1 MKSNVAYLRSNVD
14 VLIAAVQARDARAI
28 DLDAPL
34 DLAPDNAP
42 LSLPGLILRLSHFCD
57 LGVLPLGALL
67 EVPAASA
74 GRDLRLP
81 AETLRML
88 FGGLGRHDPVDV
100 LPPGYGQGDWDEAML
115 KWFATA
121 PSHKQL
127 LLARLLYAREVIQGN
142 DDGDVPAC
150 APRYIRVALALP
162 SSLEEPGYFRRNLE
176 ALLALAE
183 GVAADRLALPAW
195 SGGNDG
201 AEVSLVRLVAESPY
215 FHKRGVRVDPSSGLP
230 AMFDDE
236 GLPLGLSAC
245 LVALFGTF
253 GKQEA
258 FDVLFAGYG
267 AGVWD
272 GELMASRLQPP
283 THKQLALARL
293 QRALGASP
301 ARAAA
306 TILRVPVREAG

>member
-1 MKSNVAYLRSNVD
+1 M
-14 VLIAAVQARDARAI
+14 Q
-28 DLDAPL
+28 
-34 DLAPDNAP
+34 
-42 LSLPGLILRLSHFCD
+42 SHT
-57 LGVLPLGALL
+57 
-67 EVPAASA
+67 
-74 GRDLRLP
+74 
-81 AETLRML
+81 AE
-88 FGGLGRHDPVDV
+88 
-100 LPPGYGQGDWDEAML
+100 QW
-115 KWFATA
+115 
-121 PSHKQL
+121 QL

-150 APRYIRVALALP
+150 PPRHIRVALALL
-162 SSLEEPGYFRRNLE
+162 SSPDEPGYFRRNLE

-183 GVAADRLALPAW
+183 GVPADRLALPAW
-195 SGGNDG
+195 SGANDG
-201 AEVSLVRLVAESPY
+201 AEVSLVRLVAESPF
-215 FHKRGVRVDPSSGLP
+215 FHQRGVRVDPGSGMP
-230 AMFDDE
+230 AMFDDD

-245 LVALFGTF
+245 LTVLFGTF

-293 QRALGASP
+293 QRALGASS
-301 ARAAA
+301 ARVAA